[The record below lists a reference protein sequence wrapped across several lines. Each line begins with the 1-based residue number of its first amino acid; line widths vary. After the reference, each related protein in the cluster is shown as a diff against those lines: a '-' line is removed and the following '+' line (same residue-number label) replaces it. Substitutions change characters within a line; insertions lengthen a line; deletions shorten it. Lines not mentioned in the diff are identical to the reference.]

1 MKACVVFA
9 FTCISGVVR
18 WVAFHAATGKIRLC
32 DPAA

>member
-9 FTCISGVVR
+9 FTCIAGVAMR
-18 WVAFHAATGKIRLC
+18 VAFHAATGKIRLC